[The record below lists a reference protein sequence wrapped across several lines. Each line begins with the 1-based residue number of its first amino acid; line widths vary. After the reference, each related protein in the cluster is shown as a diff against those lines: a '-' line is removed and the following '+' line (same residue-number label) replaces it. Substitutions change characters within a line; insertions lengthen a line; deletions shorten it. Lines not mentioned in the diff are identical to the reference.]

1 MKTVPFVKIAAA
13 LSLVSV
19 ASFAQA
25 APTFAQVDPILK
37 ANACLACHQLEKKV
51 VGPAYKDV
59 AEKYKGGDQAVADM
73 LASRIKKGASG
84 VWGPVPMP
92 PNPRI
97 SDADLKL
104 VVEWLMAGAPK

>member
-1 MKTVPFVKIAAA
+1 MKTAHLVKVAAA

-19 ASFAQA
+19 ASLAQA

-37 ANACLACHQLEKKV
+37 ANACLACHQVDKKV

-59 AEKYKGGDQAVADM
+59 AAKYKDGDQAVADAI
-73 LASRIKKGASG
+73 ASRIKKGSSG

-92 PNPRI
+92 ANARI
-97 SDADLKL
+97 TDADLKL
-104 VVEWLMAGAPK
+104 VVDWIMAGAPK